1 MVQGL
6 ESLLENRGW
15 QRVCK
20 VLIELRE
27 KLKGQIANGLVDEN
41 NYLEQR
47 DKQVKIKDINF
58 FLSLPQDLITKE
70 NQKIQTRKG

>member
-1 MVQGL
+1 M
-6 ESLLENRGW
+6 
-15 QRVCK
+15 CK

>member
-1 MVQGL
+1 MVQEL

-20 VLIELRE
+20 ALVELRE
-27 KLKGQIANGLVDEN
+27 KLKEQIANDLVDEN

-47 DKQVKIKDINF
+47 DKQVRIKDINF

>member
-1 MVQGL
+1 
-6 ESLLENRGW
+6 
-15 QRVCK
+15 
-20 VLIELRE
+20 LRE
-27 KLKGQIANGLVDEN
+27 KLKEQIANDLVDEN